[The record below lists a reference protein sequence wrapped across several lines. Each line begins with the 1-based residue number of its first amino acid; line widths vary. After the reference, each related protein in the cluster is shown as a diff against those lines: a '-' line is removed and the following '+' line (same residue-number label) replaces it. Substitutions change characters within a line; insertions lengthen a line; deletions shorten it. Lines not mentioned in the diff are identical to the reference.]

1 MKFSSLTLLMLL
13 STEAAEARNLKG
25 AKKGEEIKHKMSKD
39 AKKGAKDAKK
49 GAKDAKKGAKDA
61 QFRKCNKDGSSDYPY
76 KGKDNSQR
84 LLLRE
89 GVITEIPSTQCPKDR
104 EGAMNKNVI
113 LVVGDGMV
121 SE

>member
-1 MKFSSLTLLMLL
+1 MKFSSLALLTLL
-13 STEAAEARNLKG
+13 STETAEASPKG
-25 AKKGEEIKHKMSKD
+25 KGKKDSK
-39 AKKGAKDAKK
+39 KDS
-49 GAKDAKKGAKDA
+49 
-61 QFRKCNKDGSSDYPY
+61 QFRKCNNDGSSDYPFQ
-76 KGKDNSQR
+76 GRDNSQR

-89 GVITEIPSTQCPKDR
+89 GVISEIPSTQCPKDR

>member
-25 AKKGEEIKHKMSKD
+25 AKKGEEIKHKMS
-39 AKKGAKDAKK
+39 KDAKK